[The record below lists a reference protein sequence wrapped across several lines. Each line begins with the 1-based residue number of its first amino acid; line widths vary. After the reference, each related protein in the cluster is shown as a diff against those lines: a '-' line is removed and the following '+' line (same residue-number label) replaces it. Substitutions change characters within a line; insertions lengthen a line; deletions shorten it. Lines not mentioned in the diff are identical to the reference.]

1 MMPTVC
7 YSFVHNIVKLVMQY
21 RRHVLC
27 MALYQSLME
36 RKRWMMMVVNV
47 FSMLFA
53 HKHTHR
59 DTQVYVSSQKE
70 VICVHGHVAVKK
82 TLERYKVSTHTY
94 IK

>member
-1 MMPTVC
+1 M
-7 YSFVHNIVKLVMQY
+7 
-21 RRHVLC
+21 
-27 MALYQSLME
+27 LYQSLME

-53 HKHTHR
+53 HKHTQGH
-59 DTQVYVSSQKE
+59 TSLCVSSQKE

-82 TLERYKVSTHTY
+82 TLERYKVSTHIH